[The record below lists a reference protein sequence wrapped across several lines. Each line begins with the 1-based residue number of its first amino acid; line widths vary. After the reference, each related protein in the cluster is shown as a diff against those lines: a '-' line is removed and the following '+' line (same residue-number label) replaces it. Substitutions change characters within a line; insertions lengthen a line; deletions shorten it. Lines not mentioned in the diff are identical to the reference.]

1 MKISYLEIDVFFFLL
16 KSQNQQKF
24 LFLGIDVKVFLLK
37 GQDQ

>member
-1 MKISYLEIDVFFFLL
+1 MKISYLEIDVFFLL

>member
-1 MKISYLEIDVFFFLL
+1 MKISYLEIDVFFLL
-16 KSQNQQKF
+16 KSQNQQNF